1 MEEGKGGMVELNTHR
16 DGWKNGRRKGM
27 GHRNRRTDVVRVD
40 MIHAHE
46 SRDGLRTQAPLRH
59 ISNNGEL
66 ARVQVVHDD
75 AVELPHTNQSAN
87 LNTRH

>member
-1 MEEGKGGMVELNTHR
+1 
-16 DGWKNGRRKGM
+16 M